1 MNTGTR
7 DLALEH
13 LRRNPAEA
21 ARVLER
27 CAPARVA
34 EILADTPSEASAG
47 VLALLPPAEAATCL
61 ERMSVQARHG
71 ILQASSAATS
81 AALLRN
87 LTEASRKSILEGLAV
102 RTQQRIDRALQ
113 LPTGSTGAVADRKP
127 CTLYDDLTVEQ
138 AINRLREDRESVA
151 STLLVISRDR
161 RVRGAVTP
169 GQLLVAPHDWS
180 VGSLKLAKART
191 VPESASLSALVADR
205 DYLGGPVAVLEPSG
219 RLAGV
224 LSEETLRAVAKPTVP
239 RRAAH
244 LTGAMCE
251 LYWCGM
257 GRLLGEALA
266 IRHVASPTIGARRA
280 ESMH

>member
-1 MNTGTR
+1 MSAGTR

-13 LRRNPAEA
+13 LCRNPAEA

-27 CAPARVA
+27 CPPERVA
-34 EILADTPSEASAG
+34 EILADTPSEASVG
-47 VLALLPPAEAATCL
+47 VLALLPPAEAAACL
-61 ERMSVQARHG
+61 ERMPVQARHG
-71 ILQASSAATS
+71 ILQASPATTS
-81 AALLRN
+81 AGLLRA
-87 LTEASRKSILEGLAV
+87 LTDASRKSILDGLADKT
-102 RTQQRIDRALQ
+102 RQRIDRALR
-113 LPTGSTGAVADRKP
+113 LPPGSAGAMADPRP

-138 AINRLREDRESVA
+138 AVDRLREDRESVA

-191 VPESASLSALVADR
+191 VPQSVSLSALVSGE
-205 DYLGGPVAVLEPSG
+205 DYRGQPVAVLDPSG

-224 LSEETLRAVAKPTVP
+224 LSEGALRAVAKPTAP
-239 RRAAH
+239 RRAAQ

-257 GRLLGEALA
+257 GRLLGEAVA
-266 IRHVASPTIGARRA
+266 IRRAASATSGASRA
-280 ESMH
+280 ASMH